1 MGTSGDNGA
10 LGLANQQLVDVLGA
24 TTPDI
29 QLANMVYSLMAGAF
43 MVAGGLVGT
52 IIGWRTNFRLGAA
65 LCAAGELVMALSPNM
80 TIFIWGGRI
89 LVGFGASFMIPSVLG
104 LIPFIYHG
112 KNRVLAFGCIG
123 AASGLSAFLPLFL
136 GIVMQF
142 GGFRITFGA
151 LAVYFALVL
160 LLSFKLPAIEKPAEK
175 LKFDGLG
182 TGIAATGLFLF
193 LVGLSRIS
201 AWGLIEPFAECP
213 FTIFGISPA
222 LPMAVLGLILLVI
235 LVPVEKRVEQK
246 NGIALL
252 PQSFLK
258 TPQVRAGLVA
268 SAITFFFMG
277 VQAILLSPYLQ
288 LVAGWSPVLM
298 GVMALA
304 VGIPTFIFSLGIPKF
319 LPNANPRRVIQVG
332 YIVMASAFIPMAF
345 SLHGSEVNG
354 LMWVGLAVAGAGAG
368 IVSAQANNIV
378 ALAVNERDASQ
389 SGGIQTTMRNVGQ
402 AIGVAAI
409 GAVLLFGITANI
421 DNAMADSPVI
431 TPEVRTA
438 VAERNISLMGDEQFE
453 QTIADIPMTDEQR
466 TELVQLNSDA
476 RIESTITSYV
486 VSGVLILLGLFTTR
500 WITIFKKEEDG
511 KEETIVRPRRPT
523 SCPSSRSSTARC
535 NRERLKGK
543 FMKRLFTM
551 PPSSPWSTINDTAD
565 ALLVDDDGRIAYIG
579 TLEEARRLAE
589 DAEEVDLGGAAVL
602 PRAIDPHS
610 HFTGALQYLLYADLS
625 ECTSFAEITETLKK
639 FAAERNIGPDGV
651 IMGNGYDQNNLIEQ
665 RHPDKSILNAV
676 SEDVPV
682 SSRTCPTTWAGQ
694 RLPAEAGR
702 HHAHHARP
710 RGRPLRTHERHRR
723 LGRLR
728 RGAGGHEPLLRRDH
742 SPLGPGLRGHGA
754 RHAAHLPGA
763 RRDHLPG
770 RRHRARHGQSAGGP
784 RPRRPAED
792 GHRELSHVGLGR
804 DGHARRQRRIRQP
817 ELHRAL
823 PLRWPED
830 VPRRLAPGADR
841 LDDRALRGGPRRRE
855 GLGGLQHHDRR
866 GCHRLRE
873 DGHRLQ
879 PPASVPLQRRR
890 GGRPASARVRD
901 GARRVGQPREGGPAP
916 GDDPRPDGAHRPVRE
931 DGGNRHDP
939 LDLSSPRTCGTGAT
953 RTCGTWVLCAA
964 AA

>member
-1 MGTSGDNGA
+1 M
-10 LGLANQQLVDVLGA
+10 
-24 TTPDI
+24 
-29 QLANMVYSLMAGAF
+29 
-43 MVAGGLVGT
+43 
-52 IIGWRTNFRLGAA
+52 
-65 LCAAGELVMALSPNM
+65 
-80 TIFIWGGRI
+80 
-89 LVGFGASFMIPSVLG
+89 LG
-104 LIPFIYHG
+104 LIPFIYQG

-319 LPNANPRRVIQVG
+319 MPNANPRRVIQVG

-500 WITIFKKEEDG
+500 WITIFKKDEDG
-511 KEETIVRPRRPT
+511 KEETIV
-523 SCPSSRSSTARC
+523 A
-535 NRERLKGK
+535 E
-543 FMKRLFTM
+543 
-551 PPSSPWSTINDTAD
+551 TAD
-565 ALLVDDDGRIAYIG
+565 EMPFEPVVD
-579 TLEEARRLAE
+579 
-589 DAEEVDLGGAAVL
+589 
-602 PRAIDPHS
+602 
-610 HFTGALQYLLYADLS
+610 
-625 ECTSFAEITETLKK
+625 
-639 FAAERNIGPDGV
+639 
-651 IMGNGYDQNNLIEQ
+651 
-665 RHPDKSILNAV
+665 
-676 SEDVPV
+676 
-682 SSRTCPTTWAGQ
+682 
-694 RLPAEAGR
+694 
-702 HHAHHARP
+702 
-710 RGRPLRTHERHRR
+710 
-723 LGRLR
+723 
-728 RGAGGHEPLLRRDH
+728 
-742 SPLGPGLRGHGA
+742 
-754 RHAAHLPGA
+754 
-763 RRDHLPG
+763 
-770 RRHRARHGQSAGGP
+770 
-784 RPRRPAED
+784 
-792 GHRELSHVGLGR
+792 REM
-804 DGHARRQRRIRQP
+804 
-817 ELHRAL
+817 
-823 PLRWPED
+823 
-830 VPRRLAPGADR
+830 
-841 LDDRALRGGPRRRE
+841 
-855 GLGGLQHHDRR
+855 
-866 GCHRLRE
+866 
-873 DGHRLQ
+873 
-879 PPASVPLQRRR
+879 
-890 GGRPASARVRD
+890 
-901 GARRVGQPREGGPAP
+901 
-916 GDDPRPDGAHRPVRE
+916 
-931 DGGNRHDP
+931 
-939 LDLSSPRTCGTGAT
+939 
-953 RTCGTWVLCAA
+953 
-964 AA
+964 

>member
-1 MGTSGDNGA
+1 MAKSKTTHPEGGVEKFLVLPIIVLILAQMGTSGDNGA

-319 LPNANPRRVIQVG
+319 MPNANPRRVIQVG

-409 GAVLLFGITANI
+409 GAGPA
-421 DNAMADSPVI
+421 
-431 TPEVRTA
+431 VRHH
-438 VAERNISLMGDEQFE
+438 RQH
-453 QTIADIPMTDEQR
+453 R
-466 TELVQLNSDA
+466 
-476 RIESTITSYV
+476 
-486 VSGVLILLGLFTTR
+486 
-500 WITIFKKEEDG
+500 
-511 KEETIVRPRRPT
+511 
-523 SCPSSRSSTARC
+523 
-535 NRERLKGK
+535 
-543 FMKRLFTM
+543 
-551 PPSSPWSTINDTAD
+551 
-565 ALLVDDDGRIAYIG
+565 
-579 TLEEARRLAE
+579 
-589 DAEEVDLGGAAVL
+589 
-602 PRAIDPHS
+602 
-610 HFTGALQYLLYADLS
+610 
-625 ECTSFAEITETLKK
+625 
-639 FAAERNIGPDGV
+639 
-651 IMGNGYDQNNLIEQ
+651 Q
-665 RHPDKSILNAV
+665 RH
-676 SEDVPV
+676 
-682 SSRTCPTTWAGQ
+682 
-694 RLPAEAGR
+694 GR
-702 HHAHHARP
+702 QPHHHP
-710 RGRPLRTHERHRR
+710 RGPHRR
-723 LGRLR
+723 GRAQHL
-728 RGAGGHEPLLRRDH
+728 
-742 SPLGPGLRGHGA
+742 
-754 RHAAHLPGA
+754 AH
-763 RRDHLPG
+763 G
-770 RRHRARHGQSAGGP
+770 RRAVRADHRRHPHDRRAAHRARAVEL
-784 RPRRPAED
+784 RRP
-792 GHRELSHVGLGR
+792 HRVHHHLVRGV
-804 DGHARRQRRIRQP
+804 RR
-817 ELHRAL
+817 
-823 PLRWPED
+823 
-830 VPRRLAPGADR
+830 AD
-841 LDDRALRGGPRRRE
+841 
-855 GLGGLQHHDRR
+855 
-866 GCHRLRE
+866 
-873 DGHRLQ
+873 
-879 PPASVPLQRRR
+879 PA
-890 GGRPASARVRD
+890 
-901 GARRVGQPREGGPAP
+901 
-916 GDDPRPDGAHRPVRE
+916 RPV
-931 DGGNRHDP
+931 HDP
-939 LDLSSPRTCGTGAT
+939 LDHHLQEGRGRQGGDHRGRDGRRDALRAGRRPRDVT
-953 RTCGTWVLCAA
+953 RACLKGNS
-964 AA
+964 

>member
-1 MGTSGDNGA
+1 MAKSKTTHPEGGVEKFLVLPIIVLILAQMGTSGDNGA

-277 VQAILLSPYLQ
+277 V
-288 LVAGWSPVLM
+288 
-298 GVMALA
+298 MALA

-319 LPNANPRRVIQVG
+319 MPNANPRRVIQVG

-421 DNAMADSPVI
+421 DNAMADSPII

-511 KEETIVRPRRPT
+511 KEETIV
-523 SCPSSRSSTARC
+523 A
-535 NRERLKGK
+535 E
-543 FMKRLFTM
+543 
-551 PPSSPWSTINDTAD
+551 TAD
-565 ALLVDDDGRIAYIG
+565 EMPFEPVVD
-579 TLEEARRLAE
+579 
-589 DAEEVDLGGAAVL
+589 
-602 PRAIDPHS
+602 
-610 HFTGALQYLLYADLS
+610 
-625 ECTSFAEITETLKK
+625 
-639 FAAERNIGPDGV
+639 
-651 IMGNGYDQNNLIEQ
+651 
-665 RHPDKSILNAV
+665 
-676 SEDVPV
+676 
-682 SSRTCPTTWAGQ
+682 
-694 RLPAEAGR
+694 
-702 HHAHHARP
+702 
-710 RGRPLRTHERHRR
+710 
-723 LGRLR
+723 
-728 RGAGGHEPLLRRDH
+728 
-742 SPLGPGLRGHGA
+742 
-754 RHAAHLPGA
+754 
-763 RRDHLPG
+763 
-770 RRHRARHGQSAGGP
+770 
-784 RPRRPAED
+784 
-792 GHRELSHVGLGR
+792 REM
-804 DGHARRQRRIRQP
+804 
-817 ELHRAL
+817 
-823 PLRWPED
+823 
-830 VPRRLAPGADR
+830 
-841 LDDRALRGGPRRRE
+841 
-855 GLGGLQHHDRR
+855 
-866 GCHRLRE
+866 
-873 DGHRLQ
+873 
-879 PPASVPLQRRR
+879 
-890 GGRPASARVRD
+890 
-901 GARRVGQPREGGPAP
+901 
-916 GDDPRPDGAHRPVRE
+916 
-931 DGGNRHDP
+931 
-939 LDLSSPRTCGTGAT
+939 
-953 RTCGTWVLCAA
+953 
-964 AA
+964 

>member
-1 MGTSGDNGA
+1 MAKSKTTHPEGGVEKFLVLPIIVLILAQMGTSGDNGA

-319 LPNANPRRVIQVG
+319 MPNANPRRVIQVG

-378 ALAVNERDASQ
+378 ALA
-389 SGGIQTTMRNVGQ
+389 
-402 AIGVAAI
+402 AI

-421 DNAMADSPVI
+421 DNAMADSPII

-511 KEETIVRPRRPT
+511 KEETIV
-523 SCPSSRSSTARC
+523 A
-535 NRERLKGK
+535 E
-543 FMKRLFTM
+543 
-551 PPSSPWSTINDTAD
+551 TAD
-565 ALLVDDDGRIAYIG
+565 EMPFEPVVD
-579 TLEEARRLAE
+579 
-589 DAEEVDLGGAAVL
+589 
-602 PRAIDPHS
+602 
-610 HFTGALQYLLYADLS
+610 
-625 ECTSFAEITETLKK
+625 
-639 FAAERNIGPDGV
+639 
-651 IMGNGYDQNNLIEQ
+651 
-665 RHPDKSILNAV
+665 
-676 SEDVPV
+676 
-682 SSRTCPTTWAGQ
+682 
-694 RLPAEAGR
+694 
-702 HHAHHARP
+702 
-710 RGRPLRTHERHRR
+710 
-723 LGRLR
+723 
-728 RGAGGHEPLLRRDH
+728 
-742 SPLGPGLRGHGA
+742 
-754 RHAAHLPGA
+754 
-763 RRDHLPG
+763 
-770 RRHRARHGQSAGGP
+770 
-784 RPRRPAED
+784 
-792 GHRELSHVGLGR
+792 REM
-804 DGHARRQRRIRQP
+804 
-817 ELHRAL
+817 
-823 PLRWPED
+823 
-830 VPRRLAPGADR
+830 
-841 LDDRALRGGPRRRE
+841 
-855 GLGGLQHHDRR
+855 
-866 GCHRLRE
+866 
-873 DGHRLQ
+873 
-879 PPASVPLQRRR
+879 
-890 GGRPASARVRD
+890 
-901 GARRVGQPREGGPAP
+901 
-916 GDDPRPDGAHRPVRE
+916 
-931 DGGNRHDP
+931 
-939 LDLSSPRTCGTGAT
+939 
-953 RTCGTWVLCAA
+953 
-964 AA
+964 

>member
-1 MGTSGDNGA
+1 MAKSKATHPEGGVEKFLVLPIIVSILAQMGTSGDNGA

-43 MVAGGLVGT
+43 MAAGGLVGT

-142 GGFRITFGA
+142 GGFRVTFGA

-222 LPMAVLGLILLVI
+222 LPMAILGLILLVI
-235 LVPVEKRVEQK
+235 LVPMEKRVEQK

-319 LPNANPRRVIQVG
+319 MPNANPRRVIQVG
-332 YIVMASAFIPMAF
+332 NIVMACAFIPMAF

-354 LMWVGLAVAGAGAG
+354 LMWLG
-368 IVSAQANNIV
+368 
-378 ALAVNERDASQ
+378 LAVNERDASQ

-431 TPEVRTA
+431 TPEIRTA
-438 VAERNISLMGDEQFE
+438 VAERNISLMGDAQFE
-453 QTIADIPMTDEQR
+453 QTIADIPMDDAQR
-466 TELVQLNSDA
+466 AELVQLNSDA
-476 RIESTITSYV
+476 RIQSTITSYV

-511 KEETIVRPRRPT
+511 KEETIV
-523 SCPSSRSSTARC
+523 A
-535 NRERLKGK
+535 E
-543 FMKRLFTM
+543 
-551 PPSSPWSTINDTAD
+551 TAD
-565 ALLVDDDGRIAYIG
+565 EMPFEPVVD
-579 TLEEARRLAE
+579 
-589 DAEEVDLGGAAVL
+589 
-602 PRAIDPHS
+602 
-610 HFTGALQYLLYADLS
+610 
-625 ECTSFAEITETLKK
+625 
-639 FAAERNIGPDGV
+639 
-651 IMGNGYDQNNLIEQ
+651 
-665 RHPDKSILNAV
+665 
-676 SEDVPV
+676 
-682 SSRTCPTTWAGQ
+682 
-694 RLPAEAGR
+694 
-702 HHAHHARP
+702 
-710 RGRPLRTHERHRR
+710 
-723 LGRLR
+723 
-728 RGAGGHEPLLRRDH
+728 
-742 SPLGPGLRGHGA
+742 
-754 RHAAHLPGA
+754 
-763 RRDHLPG
+763 
-770 RRHRARHGQSAGGP
+770 
-784 RPRRPAED
+784 
-792 GHRELSHVGLGR
+792 REM
-804 DGHARRQRRIRQP
+804 
-817 ELHRAL
+817 
-823 PLRWPED
+823 
-830 VPRRLAPGADR
+830 
-841 LDDRALRGGPRRRE
+841 
-855 GLGGLQHHDRR
+855 
-866 GCHRLRE
+866 
-873 DGHRLQ
+873 
-879 PPASVPLQRRR
+879 
-890 GGRPASARVRD
+890 
-901 GARRVGQPREGGPAP
+901 
-916 GDDPRPDGAHRPVRE
+916 
-931 DGGNRHDP
+931 
-939 LDLSSPRTCGTGAT
+939 
-953 RTCGTWVLCAA
+953 
-964 AA
+964 

>member
-1 MGTSGDNGA
+1 M
-10 LGLANQQLVDVLGA
+10 
-24 TTPDI
+24 
-29 QLANMVYSLMAGAF
+29 F
-43 MVAGGLVGT
+43 
-52 IIGWRTNFRLGAA
+52 F
-65 LCAAGELVMALSPNM
+65 
-80 TIFIWGGRI
+80 
-89 LVGFGASFMIPSVLG
+89 
-104 LIPFIYHG
+104 
-112 KNRVLAFGCIG
+112 
-123 AASGLSAFLPLFL
+123 

-319 LPNANPRRVIQVG
+319 MPNANPRRVIQVG

-511 KEETIVRPRRPT
+511 KEETIV
-523 SCPSSRSSTARC
+523 A
-535 NRERLKGK
+535 E
-543 FMKRLFTM
+543 
-551 PPSSPWSTINDTAD
+551 TAD
-565 ALLVDDDGRIAYIG
+565 EMPFEPVVD
-579 TLEEARRLAE
+579 
-589 DAEEVDLGGAAVL
+589 
-602 PRAIDPHS
+602 
-610 HFTGALQYLLYADLS
+610 
-625 ECTSFAEITETLKK
+625 
-639 FAAERNIGPDGV
+639 
-651 IMGNGYDQNNLIEQ
+651 
-665 RHPDKSILNAV
+665 
-676 SEDVPV
+676 
-682 SSRTCPTTWAGQ
+682 
-694 RLPAEAGR
+694 
-702 HHAHHARP
+702 
-710 RGRPLRTHERHRR
+710 
-723 LGRLR
+723 
-728 RGAGGHEPLLRRDH
+728 
-742 SPLGPGLRGHGA
+742 
-754 RHAAHLPGA
+754 
-763 RRDHLPG
+763 
-770 RRHRARHGQSAGGP
+770 
-784 RPRRPAED
+784 
-792 GHRELSHVGLGR
+792 REM
-804 DGHARRQRRIRQP
+804 
-817 ELHRAL
+817 
-823 PLRWPED
+823 
-830 VPRRLAPGADR
+830 
-841 LDDRALRGGPRRRE
+841 
-855 GLGGLQHHDRR
+855 
-866 GCHRLRE
+866 
-873 DGHRLQ
+873 
-879 PPASVPLQRRR
+879 
-890 GGRPASARVRD
+890 
-901 GARRVGQPREGGPAP
+901 
-916 GDDPRPDGAHRPVRE
+916 
-931 DGGNRHDP
+931 
-939 LDLSSPRTCGTGAT
+939 
-953 RTCGTWVLCAA
+953 
-964 AA
+964 

>member
-1 MGTSGDNGA
+1 MAKSKTTHPEGGVEKFLVLPIIVLILAQMGTSGDNGA

-160 LLSFKLPAIEKPAEK
+160 LLSFKLPAIEKPAEAEVRRA
-175 LKFDGLG
+175 GHR
-182 TGIAATGLFLF
+182 IAATGCSHPRGPL
-193 LVGLSRIS
+193 RIS
-201 AWGLIEPFAECP
+201 AWGPIEPFAECLHHLRHL
-213 FTIFGISPA
+213 PA
-222 LPMAVLGLILLVI
+222 PPMAVLGLILLVI

-319 LPNANPRRVIQVG
+319 MPNANPRRVIQVG

-354 LMWVGLAVAGAGAG
+354 LVWVGLAVAGAGAG

-500 WITIFKKEEDG
+500 WITIFKKDEDG
-511 KEETIVRPRRPT
+511 KEETIV
-523 SCPSSRSSTARC
+523 A
-535 NRERLKGK
+535 E
-543 FMKRLFTM
+543 
-551 PPSSPWSTINDTAD
+551 TAD
-565 ALLVDDDGRIAYIG
+565 EMPFEPVVD
-579 TLEEARRLAE
+579 
-589 DAEEVDLGGAAVL
+589 
-602 PRAIDPHS
+602 
-610 HFTGALQYLLYADLS
+610 
-625 ECTSFAEITETLKK
+625 
-639 FAAERNIGPDGV
+639 
-651 IMGNGYDQNNLIEQ
+651 
-665 RHPDKSILNAV
+665 
-676 SEDVPV
+676 
-682 SSRTCPTTWAGQ
+682 
-694 RLPAEAGR
+694 
-702 HHAHHARP
+702 
-710 RGRPLRTHERHRR
+710 
-723 LGRLR
+723 
-728 RGAGGHEPLLRRDH
+728 
-742 SPLGPGLRGHGA
+742 
-754 RHAAHLPGA
+754 
-763 RRDHLPG
+763 
-770 RRHRARHGQSAGGP
+770 
-784 RPRRPAED
+784 
-792 GHRELSHVGLGR
+792 REM
-804 DGHARRQRRIRQP
+804 
-817 ELHRAL
+817 
-823 PLRWPED
+823 
-830 VPRRLAPGADR
+830 
-841 LDDRALRGGPRRRE
+841 
-855 GLGGLQHHDRR
+855 
-866 GCHRLRE
+866 
-873 DGHRLQ
+873 
-879 PPASVPLQRRR
+879 
-890 GGRPASARVRD
+890 
-901 GARRVGQPREGGPAP
+901 
-916 GDDPRPDGAHRPVRE
+916 
-931 DGGNRHDP
+931 
-939 LDLSSPRTCGTGAT
+939 
-953 RTCGTWVLCAA
+953 
-964 AA
+964 

>member
-1 MGTSGDNGA
+1 
-10 LGLANQQLVDVLGA
+10 
-24 TTPDI
+24 
-29 QLANMVYSLMAGAF
+29 
-43 MVAGGLVGT
+43 
-52 IIGWRTNFRLGAA
+52 
-65 LCAAGELVMALSPNM
+65 
-80 TIFIWGGRI
+80 
-89 LVGFGASFMIPSVLG
+89 
-104 LIPFIYHG
+104 
-112 KNRVLAFGCIG
+112 
-123 AASGLSAFLPLFL
+123 
-136 GIVMQF
+136 MQF

-319 LPNANPRRVIQVG
+319 MPNANPRRVIQVG

-409 GAVLLFGITANI
+409 VGGITANI

-511 KEETIVRPRRPT
+511 KEETIV
-523 SCPSSRSSTARC
+523 A
-535 NRERLKGK
+535 E
-543 FMKRLFTM
+543 
-551 PPSSPWSTINDTAD
+551 TAD
-565 ALLVDDDGRIAYIG
+565 EMPFEPVVD
-579 TLEEARRLAE
+579 
-589 DAEEVDLGGAAVL
+589 
-602 PRAIDPHS
+602 
-610 HFTGALQYLLYADLS
+610 
-625 ECTSFAEITETLKK
+625 
-639 FAAERNIGPDGV
+639 
-651 IMGNGYDQNNLIEQ
+651 
-665 RHPDKSILNAV
+665 
-676 SEDVPV
+676 
-682 SSRTCPTTWAGQ
+682 
-694 RLPAEAGR
+694 
-702 HHAHHARP
+702 
-710 RGRPLRTHERHRR
+710 
-723 LGRLR
+723 
-728 RGAGGHEPLLRRDH
+728 
-742 SPLGPGLRGHGA
+742 
-754 RHAAHLPGA
+754 
-763 RRDHLPG
+763 
-770 RRHRARHGQSAGGP
+770 
-784 RPRRPAED
+784 
-792 GHRELSHVGLGR
+792 REM
-804 DGHARRQRRIRQP
+804 
-817 ELHRAL
+817 
-823 PLRWPED
+823 
-830 VPRRLAPGADR
+830 
-841 LDDRALRGGPRRRE
+841 
-855 GLGGLQHHDRR
+855 
-866 GCHRLRE
+866 
-873 DGHRLQ
+873 
-879 PPASVPLQRRR
+879 
-890 GGRPASARVRD
+890 
-901 GARRVGQPREGGPAP
+901 
-916 GDDPRPDGAHRPVRE
+916 
-931 DGGNRHDP
+931 
-939 LDLSSPRTCGTGAT
+939 
-953 RTCGTWVLCAA
+953 
-964 AA
+964 

>member
-1 MGTSGDNGA
+1 
-10 LGLANQQLVDVLGA
+10 
-24 TTPDI
+24 
-29 QLANMVYSLMAGAF
+29 
-43 MVAGGLVGT
+43 
-52 IIGWRTNFRLGAA
+52 
-65 LCAAGELVMALSPNM
+65 
-80 TIFIWGGRI
+80 
-89 LVGFGASFMIPSVLG
+89 MIPSVLG

-319 LPNANPRRVIQVG
+319 MPNANPRRVIQVG

-421 DNAMADSPVI
+421 DNAMADSPII

-511 KEETIVRPRRPT
+511 KEETIV
-523 SCPSSRSSTARC
+523 A
-535 NRERLKGK
+535 E
-543 FMKRLFTM
+543 
-551 PPSSPWSTINDTAD
+551 TAD
-565 ALLVDDDGRIAYIG
+565 EMPFEPVVD
-579 TLEEARRLAE
+579 
-589 DAEEVDLGGAAVL
+589 
-602 PRAIDPHS
+602 
-610 HFTGALQYLLYADLS
+610 
-625 ECTSFAEITETLKK
+625 
-639 FAAERNIGPDGV
+639 
-651 IMGNGYDQNNLIEQ
+651 
-665 RHPDKSILNAV
+665 
-676 SEDVPV
+676 
-682 SSRTCPTTWAGQ
+682 
-694 RLPAEAGR
+694 
-702 HHAHHARP
+702 
-710 RGRPLRTHERHRR
+710 
-723 LGRLR
+723 
-728 RGAGGHEPLLRRDH
+728 
-742 SPLGPGLRGHGA
+742 
-754 RHAAHLPGA
+754 
-763 RRDHLPG
+763 
-770 RRHRARHGQSAGGP
+770 
-784 RPRRPAED
+784 
-792 GHRELSHVGLGR
+792 REM
-804 DGHARRQRRIRQP
+804 
-817 ELHRAL
+817 
-823 PLRWPED
+823 
-830 VPRRLAPGADR
+830 
-841 LDDRALRGGPRRRE
+841 
-855 GLGGLQHHDRR
+855 
-866 GCHRLRE
+866 
-873 DGHRLQ
+873 
-879 PPASVPLQRRR
+879 
-890 GGRPASARVRD
+890 
-901 GARRVGQPREGGPAP
+901 
-916 GDDPRPDGAHRPVRE
+916 
-931 DGGNRHDP
+931 
-939 LDLSSPRTCGTGAT
+939 
-953 RTCGTWVLCAA
+953 
-964 AA
+964 